1 MPVAQTRIIDAAV
14 NPSASPTQ
22 RRYDLD
28 WIRVGAF
35 GLLILYHV
43 GLVYGVYDWHIHSA
57 HTFEWMREAILVT
70 NPWRLTLLFLVSGAA
85 LRFMT
90 FRRTPREVA
99 RARFERLVPP
109 LIFGALVLVPIQS
122 WIESMDKGGWPGGVA
137 GFVAWLGHEFGWSG
151 LADGVPVNHL
161 WFIVYIAVYSL
172 VAVVLWRQPGLID
185 RLGNGLE
192 KALAGPRLL
201 VLPIL
206 YLFAIRWLLFPWF
219 GLTNTLHNDWYNHA
233 LSLVAFLF
241 GFSIVGRESLWRTME
256 RYRWIA
262 LALAAVALPIM
273 MVQVWHPGARA
284 FWGVPK
290 AAVYGIDQWAVIVAI
305 LGFGYRHLRD
315 RGGPALNYLTQATF
329 PLYLAHQTV
338 LVAAVWIIRPANLPA
353 PVELLSLIAITF
365 VGSLAIYEVVRRI
378 PAIRPLWG
386 LKPLDGRPWPL
397 DLQALLK
404 PQIRYHRRRRLLGVG
419 VAAPLLAL
427 TVVAV
432 AILAYPGFN
441 NATQYL
447 SELGGATAKAPI
459 IFNGGVFVAGV
470 MAGLAGIGFGLAIYA
485 LTGARVAAW
494 VIAIVFILAGGGMS
508 ASTLWPWPDPR
519 HMIINLALGIQL
531 APMLLLWGLAK
542 RRDMPRLKLFLVV
555 TFVVMAIL
563 TVLTKH
569 LVFPGTVNDAN
580 VGWWERLYAIVLVCW
595 VGVAAWV
602 LDRKL
607 LSVAT
612 ESPHGRPAAA
622 PFDVPA

>member
-1 MPVAQTRIIDAAV
+1 
-14 NPSASPTQ
+14 
-22 RRYDLD
+22 
-28 WIRVGAF
+28 
-35 GLLILYHV
+35 
-43 GLVYGVYDWHIHSA
+43 
-57 HTFEWMREAILVT
+57 
-70 NPWRLTLLFLVSGAA
+70 
-85 LRFMT
+85 
-90 FRRTPREVA
+90 
-99 RARFERLVPP
+99 
-109 LIFGALVLVPIQS
+109 
-122 WIESMDKGGWPGGVA
+122 
-137 GFVAWLGHEFGWSG
+137 
-151 LADGVPVNHL
+151 
-161 WFIVYIAVYSL
+161 
-172 VAVVLWRQPGLID
+172 
-185 RLGNGLE
+185 
-192 KALAGPRLL
+192 
-201 VLPIL
+201 
-206 YLFAIRWLLFPWF
+206 
-219 GLTNTLHNDWYNHA
+219 
-233 LSLVAFLF
+233 
-241 GFSIVGRESLWRTME
+241 
-256 RYRWIA
+256 
-262 LALAAVALPIM
+262 
-273 MVQVWHPGARA
+273 
-284 FWGVPK
+284 
-290 AAVYGIDQWAVIVAI
+290 
-305 LGFGYRHLRD
+305 
-315 RGGPALNYLTQATF
+315 
-329 PLYLAHQTV
+329 V

-353 PVELLSLIAITF
+353 PIELLSLIAVTF

-404 PQIRYHRRRRLLGVG
+404 PQLRYHRRRRLLGVG

-519 HMIINLALGIQL
+519 HMVINLALGIQL

-542 RRDMPRLKLFLVV
+542 RRDLPRLKLFLAV

-612 ESPHGRPAAA
+612 ESPHGRPASAR
-622 PFDVPA
+622 FDVPA

>member
-1 MPVAQTRIIDAAV
+1 
-14 NPSASPTQ
+14 
-22 RRYDLD
+22 
-28 WIRVGAF
+28 
-35 GLLILYHV
+35 
-43 GLVYGVYDWHIHSA
+43 
-57 HTFEWMREAILVT
+57 
-70 NPWRLTLLFLVSGAA
+70 
-85 LRFMT
+85 
-90 FRRTPREVA
+90 
-99 RARFERLVPP
+99 
-109 LIFGALVLVPIQS
+109 
-122 WIESMDKGGWPGGVA
+122 
-137 GFVAWLGHEFGWSG
+137 
-151 LADGVPVNHL
+151 
-161 WFIVYIAVYSL
+161 
-172 VAVVLWRQPGLID
+172 
-185 RLGNGLE
+185 
-192 KALAGPRLL
+192 
-201 VLPIL
+201 
-206 YLFAIRWLLFPWF
+206 
-219 GLTNTLHNDWYNHA
+219 
-233 LSLVAFLF
+233 
-241 GFSIVGRESLWRTME
+241 ME

-262 LALAAVALPIM
+262 LTLAAVALPIL

-290 AAVYGIDQWAVIVAI
+290 AAVYAIDQWAVIVAI

-315 RGGPALNYLTQATF
+315 RGGPALSYLTQATF

-386 LKPLDGRPWPL
+386 LKPLDDRPWPL
-397 DLQALLK
+397 DLQALLR
-404 PQIRYHRRRRLLGVG
+404 PQVRYHRRRRLLGVG

-519 HMIINLALGIQL
+519 HMVINLALGIQL

-542 RRDMPRLKLFLVV
+542 RRDLPRLKLFLAV

>member
-1 MPVAQTRIIDAAV
+1 MPDAQTRIIDATV

-137 GFVAWLGHEFGWSG
+137 GFIAWLGHEFGWSG

-192 KALAGPRLL
+192 KALTGPRLL
-201 VLPIL
+201 ILPIL

-353 PVELLSLIAITF
+353 PVELLSLIAVTF

-404 PQIRYHRRRRLLGVG
+404 PQLRYDRRRRLLGVG

-441 NATQYL
+441 NSTQYL

-542 RRDMPRLKLFLVV
+542 RRDVPRLKLFLVV

-622 PFDVPA
+622 SFDIPA